1 MPHFGA
7 RSPPGVLSEV
17 MGAIQA
23 HVRNKLVAGALAAIP
38 LVVTVFILWYVDSKA
53 RAIFNVEQPF
63 VGIAIALAG
72 LYLLGLFVTSFVG
85 HFVLGAVDAVLRRL
99 PGLRDLYRS
108 WKQVAL
114 TTDTHDGIFAHVV
127 LIPGAGLTTCVIGF
141 TSAKGIDG
149 DPATWCVFVPAS
161 PNPTSGRLFFVPSKR
176 CLLVDMSPQEA
187 LKLVISGGSY
197 VPAAIGAATAT
208 QAAIERADSTEPLT
222 VP

>member
-1 MPHFGA
+1 
-7 RSPPGVLSEV
+7 
-17 MGAIQA
+17 MGSVQV
-23 HVRNKLVAGALAAIP
+23 HLRNKFVAGALAAIP
-38 LVVTVFILWYVDSKA
+38 LVVTIFILWWVDSKA
-53 RAIFNVEQPF
+53 RAIFNVDYPF
-63 VGIAIALAG
+63 VGIGIAIVG

-85 HFVLGAVDAVLRRL
+85 QFLLGAVDAVLRRL

-127 LIPGAGLTTCVIGF
+127 LVPGDGGTRVLGF

-149 DPATWCVFVPAS
+149 DAATWCVFVPAS
-161 PNPTSGRLFFVPSKR
+161 PNPTSGRLFFVPSRR
-176 CLLVDMSPQEA
+176 CLLVDMSSQEA

-197 VPAAIGAATAT
+197 VPPAIGAATAT
-208 QAAIERADSTEPLT
+208 QAAIERAEGTEPLT